1 MLGNLQRLQTVVGMS
16 GSYFLSEYKDAV
28 RHNSPQSILVFIG
41 ESFMGLIRME
51 ISFAPIKLKDAVQ

>member
-1 MLGNLQRLQTVVGMS
+1 MLGNLQRLWTVVGMS
-16 GSYFLSEYKDAV
+16 GSYFLSEY
-28 RHNSPQSILVFIG
+28 NSPQSILVFIG